1 MLHLLYKEVTYQFS
15 QSHAVT
21 GDTRIRSIVTW
32 SPHVTNNVSMFTV
45 KSNQRASKRI
55 KRRARQ
61 LAARLARFSNSNQR
75 GYPKQLETAAEKISQ
90 CPVKIDYLKKRDDGI
105 CKRRQPLPLT

>member
-1 MLHLLYKEVTYQFS
+1 
-15 QSHAVT
+15 
-21 GDTRIRSIVTW
+21 
-32 SPHVTNNVSMFTV
+32 MFTV

-75 GYPKQLETAAEKISQ
+75 GYPKQLETAAERISQ
-90 CPVKIDYLKKRDDGI
+90 CPVKIDYLNKKGMTEFANVGNHTADIMRYLEGDEEQTMMWRPSTVRCTDGSPYF
-105 CKRRQPLPLT
+105 KLQ